1 MPVECPPL
9 LAGLPKHSLTAFEP
23 CAALFL
29 GLLTCGQITR
39 PDVLLPESH
48 RNPDRFRLGPHGAN
62 ESRREC
68 DPLHTGYGTATLPW
82 SVANWAGRDQQ
93 ASDIRGKGRPN
104 GRKWASS
111 VFTPA
116 SHQRPGTDPVIVMRR
131 MRCAWDGVV
140 FWERWDVWRLASAA
154 PKPLPKSRAKQI
166 LPDS

>member
-1 MPVECPPL
+1 MMDAIFDAALTSITAHRVKRLIGRKTSYRRCGLQGNDGRMPVECPPL
-9 LAGLPKHSLTAFEP
+9 LAGLPKHSLTAFES

-82 SVANWAGRDQQ
+82 SVANWAGAR
-93 ASDIRGKGRPN
+93 S
-104 GRKWASS
+104 
-111 VFTPA
+111 T
-116 SHQRPGTDPVIVMRR
+116 
-131 MRCAWDGVV
+131 GV
-140 FWERWDVWRLASAA
+140 
-154 PKPLPKSRAKQI
+154 
-166 LPDS
+166 